1 MVLESVAA
9 GAAVVVVGGDDDDA
23 AAAVA
28 EVGVDV
34 AKAVAAMTVIAAA
47 AVD

>member
-9 GAAVVVVGGDDDDA
+9 GAAVVVGGGDDDDA
-23 AAAVA
+23 AAVA
-28 EVGVDV
+28 GVGVDV

>member
-9 GAAVVVVGGDDDDA
+9 GAAVVVVGDDDDDA
-23 AAAVA
+23 AVA
-28 EVGVDV
+28 GVGVDV

>member
-9 GAAVVVVGGDDDDA
+9 GAAVVVGDDDDA